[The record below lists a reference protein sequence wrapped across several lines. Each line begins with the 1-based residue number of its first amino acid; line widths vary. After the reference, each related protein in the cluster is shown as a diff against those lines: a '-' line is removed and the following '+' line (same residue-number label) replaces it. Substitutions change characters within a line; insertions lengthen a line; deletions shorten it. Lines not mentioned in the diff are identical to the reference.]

1 MRYSDVIRTFG
12 WNELLSNIDIS
23 SLVNHEGI
31 AVIRFSK
38 EGRET
43 LSFAE
48 LKDKSLKLASY
59 FKNVVGVKK
68 GDVISVL
75 ASKKVEQVIILL
87 ASLYVGAIYQPLFTA
102 FGPKA
107 IEIRTRDKKP
117 KILFYQDDQKDKVNE
132 GIPLS
137 KLDEL
142 MSYGRLEEAEKLRWD
157 DPLILLYTSGSTGLP
172 KGALISKRLLLNAYV
187 YMKYGIGLRD
197 KDVYWNG
204 ADPGWAYGLY
214 YGIIGP
220 LLFGKTVIFLDEPFD
235 PERTMQFLEENKIT
249 NFTWAPTAYRMIAG
263 NVKKKY
269 DLVLERASSA
279 GEPLNPEVIRWFM
292 ERYNVPI
299 KDHYGQTEVGM
310 VVYNGWGYEHEFK
323 MGSMGLPAPGY
334 EVDVIDEIIAVKK
347 TSPGFHFL
355 GYLNNPEKTQQAFK
369 GEWYLTGDVATKDNE
384 GYFWFVGRKDDV
396 VKVSGYR
403 IGPFEVES
411 VLIEHPAVLESA
423 VVADEDPVRGH
434 VLHAY
439 IVLKK
444 GYTPSDELKK
454 EIIEFVKSRYSKT
467 VHLEKIDFVNSLPK
481 TESGKIQRFLLKKG
495 KDNYASTR

>member
-142 MSYGRLEEAEKLRWD
+142 MSYGRLEEAEKLGWD

-197 KDVYWNG
+197 KDVY
-204 ADPGWAYGLY
+204 
-214 YGIIGP
+214 
-220 LLFGKTVIFLDEPFD
+220 
-235 PERTMQFLEENKIT
+235 
-249 NFTWAPTAYRMIAG
+249 
-263 NVKKKY
+263 
-269 DLVLERASSA
+269 
-279 GEPLNPEVIRWFM
+279 
-292 ERYNVPI
+292 
-299 KDHYGQTEVGM
+299 
-310 VVYNGWGYEHEFK
+310 
-323 MGSMGLPAPGY
+323 
-334 EVDVIDEIIAVKK
+334 
-347 TSPGFHFL
+347 
-355 GYLNNPEKTQQAFK
+355 
-369 GEWYLTGDVATKDNE
+369 
-384 GYFWFVGRKDDV
+384 
-396 VKVSGYR
+396 
-403 IGPFEVES
+403 
-411 VLIEHPAVLESA
+411 
-423 VVADEDPVRGH
+423 
-434 VLHAY
+434 
-439 IVLKK
+439 
-444 GYTPSDELKK
+444 
-454 EIIEFVKSRYSKT
+454 
-467 VHLEKIDFVNSLPK
+467 
-481 TESGKIQRFLLKKG
+481 
-495 KDNYASTR
+495 